1 MLINF
6 ITYNLKNL
14 FLIRNILYEI
24 ELCIYIVTAFF
35 SYRKTVSNCIIKII
49 AIKKIV
55 LSAIHIA

>member
-6 ITYNLKNL
+6 ITNDL
-14 FLIRNILYEI
+14 RNILYEI
-24 ELCIYIVTAFF
+24 EMCIYIVTAYF
-35 SYRKTVSNCIIKII
+35 SYTKTVSNCIIKII